1 MIDTQIFFC
10 YNTYTMKNYRYLGEE
25 AEILGNRLDAA
36 RDALSR
42 AKTAWSRNYW
52 NQAVERLLFQWQQLP
67 ILHDADA
74 QMTLIPRWTVS
85 HDWFDADYA
94 PGYGITDRAFDKL
107 FRYSTDLSASW
118 ERNREQ
124 RLAKA
129 Q

>member
-1 MIDTQIFFC
+1 
-10 YNTYTMKNYRYLGEE
+10 MKNYRYLGEE
-25 AEILGNRLDAA
+25 AEILGQRLDAA
-36 RDALSR
+36 RDALARST
-42 AKTAWSRNYW
+42 TAWSRNYW
-52 NQAVERLLFQWQQLP
+52 NAAVERLLFQWQILP

-74 QMTLIPRWTVS
+74 QTTIIPRWTVS
-85 HDWFDADYA
+85 NDWYETDYS

-107 FRYSTDLSASW
+107 FRFKVDLTDSW